1 LGEGSVAAADWRQSN
16 GMKELSMRIRVLAFA
31 TVLCAATPALSQ
43 GAGVNLF
50 GTVEKID
57 SAQIIIKADGGETRG
72 FALDPKL
79 LVLKNSTTSLADIK
93 PNDFIASAAM
103 RMPDGKLHSTE
114 VRIFPDAMRGVGEG
128 QRAMN
133 DERGQTMTNA
143 TVEGTVL
150 VSGSNVVRVTFP
162 GGSSELIVDPGVRVT
177 RIEQVQASAIKAGDS
192 VRVQGQQKA
201 DSAIASR
208 ITLLK

>member
-1 LGEGSVAAADWRQSN
+1 
-16 GMKELSMRIRVLAFA
+16 MRIRFFPLMMVF
-31 TVLCAATPALSQ
+31 CAATPALSQ
-43 GAGVNLF
+43 GAGLNLF
-50 GTVEKID
+50 GTVERMD
-57 SAQIIIKADGGETRG
+57 SAQIVVKTEAGETRG

-79 LVLKNSTTSLADIK
+79 LVLKNSATTLADIK

-103 RMPDGKLHSTE
+103 RAPDGKLHSTE

-128 QRAMN
+128 QRPMN

-150 VSGSNVVRVTFP
+150 VSGSNVLRVTFP
-162 GGSSELIVDPGVRVT
+162 GGVSELIVDPGVRVT
-177 RIEQVQASAIKAGDS
+177 RIEQVEASAITAGDS
-192 VRVQGQQKA
+192 VRVQGQQKPE
-201 DSAIASR
+201 SVASR